1 MVIQECDIKFS
12 IISDGEEY
20 LIETYRGEYRNL
32 MVLIMDK
39 IYVEDFG
46 ECKGMGRCGTCVV
59 EVLESQNNVPE
70 IVRNEEATLK
80 KTGVVNSNARL
91 SCQILVEDEI
101 KNAVIRI
108 C

>member
-1 MVIQECDIKFS
+1 MVIQKCDIKFS
-12 IISDGEEY
+12 IISDGEEHR
-20 LIETYRGEYRNL
+20 IETYRGEYRNL

-59 EVLESQNNVPE
+59 EVLESESIAPE

-80 KTGVVNSNARL
+80 KTGVVNNNARL
-91 SCQILVEDEI
+91 SCQILVDDDL